1 MNQTID
7 TSPIGAA
14 SLAAARKVQRRR
26 AIRVVSLFVVLPTFV
41 VGIYTGFVKSRF
53 YESVAQVSIEST
65 GTTPSDVRHDATF
78 VREYARSHD
87 GLAYL
92 TSHAGYR
99 EHFSSG
105 WIDRLSRLPRGAATD
120 TAFAHFERHVNVEI
134 DAETGFLWV
143 RCRAH
148 TGEAA
153 QRLTRS
159 LVEAMSARAATMA
172 TEGAPV
178 RRLAVI
184 STPTRPDVI
193 AGPSPIRAILT
204 TFFGSIAL
212 LVVGS
217 IVISTAKEHAD
228 V

>member
-26 AIRVVSLFVVLPTFV
+26 AIRIVSFFVVLPTLV
-41 VGIYTGFVKSRF
+41 VAIYTGLVKTRF
-53 YESVAQVSIEST
+53 YESVAQVAIEST
-65 GTTPSDVRHDATF
+65 GTDASSARHDATF
-78 VREYARSHD
+78 IREFARSHD

-99 EHFSSG
+99 EHFASRS
-105 WIDRLSRLPRGAATD
+105 IDPLSRLSRTAAND
-120 TAFAHFERHVNVEI
+120 EAYEHFQRHVDVEL

-148 TGEAA
+148 SGAAA

-159 LVEAMSARAATMA
+159 LVEAMAARASRLGDG
-172 TEGAPV
+172 EPPI

-193 AGPSPIRAILT
+193 AGPKPLRSIAT
-204 TFFGSIAL
+204 TLFGSVAL
-212 LVVGS
+212 LIVAS
-217 IVISTAKEHAD
+217 IVISTAREHAD